1 MGDGCFICRQT
12 KLQKTIYPLPTVRV
26 CRDHTTSIDSA
37 LTTRCSYHKSTEL
50 HLALRVLQ
58 RVVVSCMS
66 TVAMAHA
73 MKHAPGVS
81 ASGDAEDLEGT
92 IIQGWLRKSHA
103 GEAFKDAHSADALC
117 RRGFHVFYYASPDN
131 AHVHGH
137 FDLRNVVEISPT
149 EPNDGAP
156 RDSIRISVA
165 EGYIRKRIIIAF
177 STDRADTTRAT
188 WLRTWCSA
196 IEHKWVH
203 RDFDQYFD
211 AALAARFDRAFGD
224 TPAISCK
231 RRTGEGYVK
240 NTPRLAAEILSPR
253 RGAGE
258 QSEASSGASRLT
270 SPDSSHRSA
279 PSQRSG
285 SSGGLLQA
293 YEVLVPKNAAPG
305 DMLKMALPPP
315 REAQVIQITIPPN
328 AKPGSLLTFELP
340 TESASTEWLS
350 QPSPSA
356 AQLAAPAP
364 PEEAR
369 APAGT
374 RVFVDDA
381 SEAAGALP
389 AHMAAAAR
397 ATPASPQSPPS
408 RASGATPASPS
419 SSHDIDTP
427 LTEAEDPSSPREF
440 AQQPA
445 IPHARR
451 LLLAAACL
459 PPLSHRLAT
468 RQCRP
473 PLSARGPTACS
484 RTRSE
489 RPYAARD
496 DHTRPERDDVLART
510 THRRELDHGRRSRSP
525 RAPAQMRAL
534 PCIAPRPPSILA
546 VSTRDSPHHA
556 VRLPCPPL
564 LPRVQSSSRRRRRR
578 RRAQCT
584 AWPPRSRLRSPAPCA
599 GSALAHPRNPSTS
612 TAATT
617 RSKPSTS
624 RPRPPPRTH
633 YRISLRRYHH
643 RRHRPRPTSSGHRW
657 TGCNGRR
664 NRTPKTIQRR
674 V

>member
-1 MGDGCFICRQT
+1 
-12 KLQKTIYPLPTVRV
+12 
-26 CRDHTTSIDSA
+26 
-37 LTTRCSYHKSTEL
+37 
-50 HLALRVLQ
+50 
-58 RVVVSCMS
+58 
-66 TVAMAHA
+66 MAHA

-103 GEAFKDAHSADALC
+103 GEAFKDARK
-117 RRGFHVFYYASPDN
+117 RRYFVSHGFHVFYYASPDN

-381 SEAAGALP
+381 SEAAGVLP

-408 RASGATPASPS
+408 RASGAAPASPS

-496 DHTRPERDDVLART
+496 DHTRPERDDGTRT
-510 THRRELDHGRRSRSP
+510 HHTQTRARSR
-525 RAPAQMRAL
+525 
-534 PCIAPRPPSILA
+534 PSITLA
-546 VSTRDSPHHA
+546 ACPPHRCAHCPASLSLPLPSSPCRPATHHTT
-556 VRLPCPPL
+556 PCVCLAPPL
-564 LPRVQSSSRRRRRR
+564 LPRVQSSSRLR

-633 YRISLRRYHH
+633 HRISLRRYHH
-643 RRHRPRPTSSGHRW
+643 RRPRPRPTSSGHRW